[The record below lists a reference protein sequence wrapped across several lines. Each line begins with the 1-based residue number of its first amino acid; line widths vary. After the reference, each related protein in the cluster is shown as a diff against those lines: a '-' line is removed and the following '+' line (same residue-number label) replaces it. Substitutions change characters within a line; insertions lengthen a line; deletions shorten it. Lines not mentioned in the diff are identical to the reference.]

1 MIYKRNALH
10 RGIAL
15 ALATLSLPA
24 TAAEPTLAAGE
35 NLDSV
40 VVLGT
45 RRNDVTALES
55 AAPVDVINQQQLL
68 SSGATTLGQ
77 ALAALNPSFT
87 FPQNTN
93 GAFAQE
99 VPTGASLRG
108 LASDQVLVLVNGKR
122 RHTGSTVTRQ
132 NYAARG
138 GVPVDISLFPLD
150 AIERVEILRDGA
162 SAQYGSD
169 AIAGVINIVLKGSDA
184 GGRIGYR
191 QGEYKKGDGLSRK
204 LSGWKGFSLPND
216 GFLTL
221 SFDAG
226 EADPANDTNPDSRLP
241 ASNPLR
247 DWRFGVGRVADQYN
261 LLLNSELPL
270 NNQWTAYAFATW
282 SHKNSDAEAAVVLPT
297 DRRNIPSV
305 YPNGY
310 WPVTRYRL
318 EDYAATGGLRYEDD
332 ALGRFDL
339 SANYGRNEVDSTYYN
354 TLNPSWGPTSPTR
367 FHTGTRINSQA
378 NLSLDWAKDLAVDAL
393 YKPLTLSGGVAWRG
407 ERYQLK
413 SGEAAASENRWYPHP
428 AGGFYPPASS
438 GVTPGDADTLTRSVF
453 GGYLGLEAQITKKLQ
468 SGLALRSEH
477 YSDFGSTTN
486 GKFTLRYDFTPKIA
500 LRGSISSGY
509 RAPSLVQAGFQSS
522 GIQIVQSGSVY
533 NAVLQRTLRADSPEA
548 AALGG
553 KELKPE
559 RSENLSLGLV
569 FRPLE
574 DASITLDA
582 YHITVRDRITPSE
595 NLTGTDVVNVLQAA
609 GINGVNSAV
618 FFTNVLDTRTE
629 GIELAGRY
637 RFNLSV
643 GALEV
648 NAGFART
655 RTEVIEARGV
665 GSLASSRIVGRAAL
679 GALEDNVPE
688 NKFILGLRYTLG
700 GFQAVFNQRRY
711 GEYTTR
717 STVASGDQTFSAQW
731 ISDLDLSYRF
741 SKGVRVAVGAQNL
754 FDSHPDK
761 LPPSA
766 NSATNPYAI
775 AKYSTVSPEGHQG
788 AFYYANL
795 SYDF

>member
-1 MIYKRNALH
+1 MIYQRTTLH

-24 TAAEPTLAAGE
+24 TAAEPTLASGE

-45 RRNDVTALES
+45 RRNDVTVLES

-99 VPTGASLRG
+99 VPPGASLRG

-132 NYAARG
+132 NYAAKG
-138 GVPVDISLFPLD
+138 GVPVDISLFPLE

-226 EADPANDTNPDSRLP
+226 EADPANDTNPDTRVP

-270 NNQWTAYAFATW
+270 NNQLTAYAFATW
-282 SHKNSDAEAAVVLPT
+282 SHKNSDAEASLVLPT
-297 DRRNIPSV
+297 DRRNIQSV

-318 EDYAATGGLRYEDD
+318 EDYAATGGLRFEDD

-354 TLNPSWGPTSPTR
+354 TLNASWGPTSPTR
-367 FHTGTRINSQA
+367 FDTGTRINSQA

-393 YKPLTLSGGVAWRG
+393 QGPLTVSGGLAWRW
-407 ERYQLK
+407 ERYELK
-413 SGEAAASENRWYPHP
+413 AGEAAASENRWYPYP
-428 AGGFYPPASS
+428 SPPGGFYTPASS
-438 GVTPGDADTLTRSVF
+438 GITPVDADSLSRNVF

-468 SGLALRSEH
+468 SGVALRSEH
-477 YSDFGSTTN
+477 YSDFGNTTN
-486 GKFTLRYDFTPKIA
+486 GKFTLRYDFTPKFA

-509 RAPSLVQAGFQSS
+509 RAPSLVQAGYQAS
-522 GIQIVQSGSVY
+522 GIQIVQTGSVY
-533 NAVLQRTLRADSPEA
+533 DSVLQRTLRADSPEA

-553 KELKPE
+553 KALKPE
-559 RSENLSLGLV
+559 RSDNLSLGLV
-569 FRPLE
+569 FRPVD

-582 YHITVRDRITPSE
+582 YRITIRDRITPSE
-595 NLTGTDVVNVLQAA
+595 NLTGRDVENALQAA
-609 GINGVNSAV
+609 GINGVNSAT
-618 FFTNVLDTRTE
+618 FFTNILDTRTE
-629 GIELAGRY
+629 GVELAGRY

-643 GALEV
+643 GAVEV

-655 RTEVIEARGV
+655 RTEVIEARDV
-665 GSLASSRIVGRAAL
+665 GAFSSNRIVGRTAL
-679 GALEDNVPE
+679 GVLEDNVPE

-717 STVASGDQTFSAQW
+717 STLASGDQTFSAQW

-741 SKGVRVAVGAQNL
+741 DKGVRVAIGAQNL

-761 LPPSA
+761 L
-766 NSATNPYAI
+766 NSTGTGPYGI